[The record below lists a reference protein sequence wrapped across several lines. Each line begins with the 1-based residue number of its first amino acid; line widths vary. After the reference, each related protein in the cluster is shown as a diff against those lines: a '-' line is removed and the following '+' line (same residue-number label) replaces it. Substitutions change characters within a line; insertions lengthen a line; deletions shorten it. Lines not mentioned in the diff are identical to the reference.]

1 MDTAHDTG
9 QDVRAQAVGRLER
22 TRDFRVH
29 VSIYVA
35 VNAMLVS
42 IWAVT
47 GLGFFWPIFPML
59 GWGIGV
65 AANAWVVY
73 GREPLGE
80 DRIQREIERL
90 RAR

>member
-1 MDTAHDTG
+1 MNTV
-9 QDVRAQAVGRLER
+9 QEVQQEPRAQAVSRLER

-35 VNAMLVS
+35 VNTMLVS
-42 IWAVT
+42 IWAVAGA
-47 GLGFFWPIFPML
+47 GLFWPIFPML

-73 GREPLGE
+73 GRRALGE
-80 DRIQREIERL
+80 DEIRREVERL
-90 RAR
+90 RD